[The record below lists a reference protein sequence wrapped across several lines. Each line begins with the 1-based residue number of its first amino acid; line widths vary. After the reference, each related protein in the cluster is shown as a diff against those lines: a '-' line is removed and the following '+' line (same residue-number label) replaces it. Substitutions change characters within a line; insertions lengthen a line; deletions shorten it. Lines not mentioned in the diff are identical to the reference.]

1 LQEGIMPT
9 TLREI
14 TILRRLNHENVIR
27 LLDVV
32 QGSVEENSQQQQ
44 LPIQSIIGS
53 RIMLVLEFV
62 EMDLKQF
69 LSQQTEALPMKLVKV
84 GLVH

>member
-1 LQEGIMPT
+1 MPT

-14 TILRRLNHENVIR
+14 TILRRLNHENIIR

-32 QGSVEENSQQQQ
+32 QGSVEDISQAVN
-44 LPIQSIIGS
+44 GS
-53 RIMLVLEFV
+53 KIMLVLEFV

-69 LSQQTEALPMKLVKV
+69 LSQHSEALPMRLVKV
-84 GLVH
+84 AIYANLTY